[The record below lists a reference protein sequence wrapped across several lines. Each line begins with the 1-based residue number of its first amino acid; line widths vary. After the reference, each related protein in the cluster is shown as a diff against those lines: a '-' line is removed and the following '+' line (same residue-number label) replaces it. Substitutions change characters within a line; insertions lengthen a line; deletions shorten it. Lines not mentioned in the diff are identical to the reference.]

1 MSVNTLTTMENDP
14 GHARPAA
21 LSPRARVRFE
31 ALQHTLVPSS
41 AAFDVRERTA
51 ALTLV
56 ARALSRQPA
65 AVRRQLAL
73 LLAAIDGYCLLR
85 HGRVFRRLDA
95 ARRRRTLERLS
106 TARWSGRLR
115 QGIEG
120 LTVLARLGVYG
131 QTALHPRLGYRLR
144 EVPRD

>member
-1 MSVNTLTTMENDP
+1 MSIHTLTTATGKPD
-14 GHARPAA
+14 HARPAA
-21 LSPRARVRFE
+21 LPPRARTRFE
-31 ALQHTLVPSS
+31 ALQQTLVPSS
-41 AAFDVRERTA
+41 AAFDTDERA
-51 ALTLV
+51 ASLALV
-56 ARALSRQPA
+56 ERGLARQPA
-65 AVRRQLAL
+65 AVRRQIVL

-85 HGRVFRRLDA
+85 HGRVFRRLET
-95 ARRRRTLERLS
+95 ARRRRTLERLA
-106 TARWSGRLR
+106 TARPARLR